1 VVRDGALVDFTGCD
15 RWWVGL
21 YAGAAGRAF
30 HIWDGVTEELV
41 FVGGSLTDPETVM
54 GWHMLTDA
62 TEFVG
67 RVRVTNQEMG
77 VACTSSRV
85 IVFDLRNQGVILG
98 EEEYGI
104 GVVVTSL
111 DVGDGVYVT
120 VDGLGMASVRRVATM
135 EEVCT
140 FNVGASG
147 GLVMGCMN
155 MGCVLRSAGGVIRV
169 WGAEH
174 GEYLYRFRDRV
185 GQLNAFVANE
195 RHVAAAGT
203 DTTIHLW
210 DFGAQ

>member
-1 VVRDGALVDFTGCD
+1 VAIINGPGPAAVPRRAHAGEVMKEVLVDFTGCD

-21 YAGAAGRAF
+21 YAGEAGRAF

-41 FVGGSLTDPETVM
+41 FVGGSLTDPEAVM

-77 VACTSSRV
+77 VACTRSRV
-85 IVFDLRNQGVILG
+85 MVFDLRNQGVILG
-98 EEEYGI
+98 EEEYGL

-120 VDGLGMASVRRVATM
+120 VDGLGRASVRRVATM
-135 EEVCT
+135 EEVCR

-155 MGCVLRSAGGVIRV
+155 MGCVLRSAGGVIRE
-169 WGAEH
+169 WEAEY
-174 GEYLYRFRDRV
+174 GEK
-185 GQLNAFVANE
+185 
-195 RHVAAAGT
+195 
-203 DTTIHLW
+203 
-210 DFGAQ
+210 